1 MNRADHRR
9 GLVSGQE
16 GPLTQAQTPVNIRPA
31 VGTSEETIGQRVRR
45 LRIEQGLSLRD
56 VAGPGISFAHV
67 SRIEAGR
74 RNASLEA
81 IELLARRLGVSPE
94 YLRTG
99 RRARGYVLRER
110 RLADADLELR
120 LDRDVDR
127 AEALFRAEID
137 SSSGFELDDV
147 LTARAHAGLGLLA
160 YRRSAVREAAHH
172 LEAATASGFLQPAS
186 RPDVYETLGAA
197 YTASGAPAKAI
208 ALFEGC
214 LDQLSEAPSADAA
227 VAVRFLTYLA
237 LAASSLGDAERVS
250 RALAEATERVEH
262 AEVPQS
268 QAALYWAL
276 AISASN
282 EGQSAK
288 AMEYAL
294 RTINLLEEADDA
306 VQLARAHVFAAQMLN
321 REDEFGEAERHLEAA
336 AEGLGTSADAIDL
349 GLLRSEQAKIA
360 AVRGDGEAAMAL
372 ALEATRLLRDDVR
385 YGGNKWH
392 AVAAAQAAAGDVDGA
407 SASYGNAVRVLEE
420 RRQWREAAHV
430 ARESARFLRT
440 ARREDEAWEF
450 LDRAA
455 ALGGR
460 QTLRPAPAG

>member
-16 GPLTQAQTPVNIRPA
+16 GQLTQAQTPVNIRPA

-160 YRRSAVREAAHH
+160 HRRSVVREAAHH

-197 YTASGAPAKAI
+197 YTASGAPAKKT
-208 ALFEGC
+208 
-214 LDQLSEAPSADAA
+214 AA
-227 VAVRFLTYLA
+227 KKVV
-237 LAASSLGDAERVS
+237 G
-250 RALAEATERVEH
+250 
-262 AEVPQS
+262 
-268 QAALYWAL
+268 
-276 AISASN
+276 
-282 EGQSAK
+282 
-288 AMEYAL
+288 
-294 RTINLLEEADDA
+294 
-306 VQLARAHVFAAQMLN
+306 
-321 REDEFGEAERHLEAA
+321 
-336 AEGLGTSADAIDL
+336 
-349 GLLRSEQAKIA
+349 
-360 AVRGDGEAAMAL
+360 
-372 ALEATRLLRDDVR
+372 ALEDA
-385 YGGNKWH
+385 GGAKVTSGNFLEIDF
-392 AVAAAQAAAGDVDGA
+392 AGGQPA
-407 SASYGNAVRVLEE
+407 EI
-420 RRQWREAAHV
+420 
-430 ARESARFLRT
+430 AR
-440 ARREDEAWEF
+440 
-450 LDRAA
+450 
-455 ALGGR
+455 
-460 QTLRPAPAG
+460 